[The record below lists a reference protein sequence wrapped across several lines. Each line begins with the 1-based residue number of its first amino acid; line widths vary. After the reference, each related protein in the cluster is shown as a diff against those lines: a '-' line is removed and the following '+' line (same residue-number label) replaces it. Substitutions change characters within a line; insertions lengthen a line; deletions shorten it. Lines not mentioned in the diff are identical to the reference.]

1 MQPRSK
7 QIKPSICKGFWS
19 ITCLLPQVLHKHN
32 FYQATRPRRFF
43 SSDLEVS
50 VWSAEICLQAE
61 ERVWWFLTAFGTNTP
76 QQPVKPQHQVF
87 SKPNDSW
94 KLASA
99 FDLSEMFF
107 KPCRRCCR
115 CWLCPSKVS
124 VVPLGPPGLQPCW
137 LLPALSCVHGHL
149 SCAGRALQKH
159 FGIALLA
166 TGGAGSEMLLNDH
179 CEQNAV
185 ILDIQGWW
193 SASTSH
199 SKFQTAKF
207 VCQRSAKNAAF

>member
-137 LLPALSCVHGHL
+137 LLPVLSCGL
-149 SCAGRALQKH
+149 W
-159 FGIALLA
+159 LLVLCRQ
-166 TGGAGSEMLLNDH
+166 GSVETFWHRLARYRRGWFW
-179 CEQNAV
+179 NAV
-185 ILDIQGWW
+185 ERPLWAKCCNFG
-193 SASTSH
+193 H
-199 SKFQTAKF
+199 SGVVVSFNKSQ
-207 VCQRSAKNAAF
+207 

>member
-1 MQPRSK
+1 M
-7 QIKPSICKGFWS
+7 
-19 ITCLLPQVLHKHN
+19 
-32 FYQATRPRRFF
+32 
-43 SSDLEVS
+43 
-50 VWSAEICLQAE
+50 
-61 ERVWWFLTAFGTNTP
+61 WWFLTAFGTNTP

-124 VVPLGPPGLQPCW
+124 VVPLGPPGLPPCW